1 MRAFRIT
8 RLLHASVG
16 LVICLSV
23 LEPARAQQPPVTA
36 QVELPRRPPG
46 KHSSSE
52 NLTDASKIAVWLVP
66 LDSTAGAPQRPS
78 GPEPRLIQRNKT
90 FEPHLLVVQA
100 GTIVQFPNED
110 PFFHN
115 VFSIFDGKRFD
126 LGLYEA
132 GTTRSV
138 HFDRPGVS
146 FLFCNIH
153 QEMSAVVLAVDGPY
167 FNVSNQAGHIVI
179 RDVPAGRYRL
189 HVWYERSR
197 PEDLKSLER
206 TVTISASARDLG
218 TIQVH
223 ENPDFSPEHKDK
235 YGQDYVPP
243 TPSTY

>member
-1 MRAFRIT
+1 MKSFRIA
-8 RLLHASVG
+8 RLPHASIG
-16 LVICLSV
+16 LVICLSA
-23 LEPARAQQPPVTA
+23 LAPARAQQTPVTA
-36 QVELPRRPPG
+36 QIEIVRHAPG

-52 NLTDASKIAVWLVP
+52 NPTDASKVAVWLVP
-66 LDSTAGAPQRPS
+66 LDSAATAPQRPT
-78 GPEPRLIQRNKT
+78 GAEPRLIQRNKT

-100 GTIVQFPNED
+100 GTVVQFPNED

-138 HFDRPGVS
+138 RFDRPGVS

-189 HVWYERSR
+189 HVWY
-197 PEDLKSLER
+197 
-206 TVTISASARDLG
+206 
-218 TIQVH
+218 
-223 ENPDFSPEHKDK
+223 
-235 YGQDYVPP
+235 
-243 TPSTY
+243 